1 MRFAL
6 SLVAACALSSCV
18 FVLNDNER
26 AYETR
31 NYTFDGSGVKLV
43 EVYTYNGSLAL
54 DVNRTNATEV
64 NCDAR
69 FYATGKTEQ
78 IAQDRLIEMTVIGSR
93 EADTLR
99 LEVPKHSVLGTSNV
113 GARLKLELPA
123 GVRVNLR
130 TSNGNVDFA
139 SPFDQP
145 IVRTS
150 NGNVNLRAASGPIK
164 VTTSNGRVDVQD
176 WDAPGVVEIKS
187 SNGGI
192 DYLGG
197 SLDFELV
204 TSNGPVHLE
213 LPAGWNGKGY
223 VHSSNGNVHI
233 QSKGRLHADMSAST
247 SNGRVSVSGPEM
259 DGEGKITVETSNGM
273 VHVEHKSN

>member
-1 MRFAL
+1 MRLAL
-6 SLVAACALSSCV
+6 PFVAACALTSCV
-18 FVLNDNER
+18 FVLNENEK

-43 EVYTYNGSLAL
+43 EVHTYNGSLVI
-54 DVNRTNATEV
+54 DVNLSHASEV

-69 FYATGKTEQ
+69 FYATGKTEL
-78 IAQDRLIEMTVIGSR
+78 IAQDRLLEMTVIGSR
-93 EADTLR
+93 DGDTLR
-99 LEVPKHSVLGTSNV
+99 LEVPKHTVLGTSNV
-113 GARLKLELPA
+113 GARLKLDLPE
-123 GVRVNLR
+123 GVRVDLR
-130 TSNGNVDFA
+130 TSNGNVEFESA
-139 SPFDQP
+139 FDQP

-164 VTTSNGRVDVQD
+164 VRTSNGRVDIQD
-176 WDAPGVVEIKS
+176 WDAPAAVEVRS

-197 SLDFELV
+197 SMDFELV

-223 VHSSNGNVHI
+223 IHSSNSNVHI
-233 QSKGRLHADMSAST
+233 QSKGRLQANLKAST

-259 DGEGKITVETSNGM
+259 DGEGTITVETSNGT
-273 VHVEHKSN
+273 VQVDHKSN